1 MKRIPRLT
9 VLLIL
14 ISLVALGVLIG
25 CDGLFNPRGGDTGG
39 EVEIFDF
46 FGLYL
51 VDGDYNGSIMLK
63 TDKKVDFTSADFTI
77 LKYDSDEEEYLEQD
91 GDNPLFVESVFLDYE
106 ASETFAG
113 VKYRVYGYII
123 TLGDGVVVSQSP
135 GTDYKLEIAKQGYTF
150 SFVDEAEEEGPYF
163 KLIK

>member
-1 MKRIPRLT
+1 M
-9 VLLIL
+9 

-39 EVEIFDF
+39 EVEIFRF
-46 FGLYL
+46 FGIFT
-51 VDGDYNGSIMLK
+51 VEGDYNGSIYLSSN
-63 TDKKVDFTSADFTI
+63 KKVNFTPSDFTV
-77 LKYDSDEEEYLEQD
+77 LEYDLDEEDYLEQD
-91 GDNPLFVESVFLDYE
+91 GATPIFVESVFLDYE
-106 ASETFAG
+106 NSETYEGKTYWEFS
-113 VKYRVYGYII
+113 YII
-123 TLGDGVVVSQSP
+123 TLGDGLKVSHDN